1 MPDPY
6 IRPLRLL
13 SRYILRQLALPFLFG
28 LLALTGIMLLN
39 VIGRK
44 FGQLVGKG
52 LPWSVIG
59 EVFLLSLPF
68 ILAMTLPLAVLVA
81 TLYAFSQLTS
91 DNEVTAMRAGGVST
105 MGLLRPVLLFAA
117 VMAVATFLFVD
128 QVLPRGN
135 VRLRN
140 LYFDIGRKKPT
151 FALSEQVVNAIPS
164 SQFFLRA
171 SRIDP
176 GSGRLRSVSIY
187 DIGQADRR
195 RVIYA
200 DSGVMGYGPDGK
212 SLVLRLWHGA
222 IQQVDGKDPAAFQ
235 HTAFSVQEIRV
246 GNVFDDRN
254 LVRSDTPLERGDREM
269 NTCELLGV
277 VDSARWEARAAT
289 AQRDRLTRDDLRI
302 LLGQVPPSEPSATPP
317 SGPFRRGYCALYG
330 IVGGLVAKGTAG
342 GQATAQ
348 APPGPPDPG
357 TPADTARAMALPVV
371 AAQGAPAVNTVPV
384 ATAPPALTDIGRV
397 SSQRERAQLAAQ
409 RGARYMVEVHK
420 KWALSLA
427 CFPFVLLAVAMAL
440 RFPRGGMGLVI
451 GGAMFVYAVFYVG
464 LTAGESL
471 ADRGFISPV
480 VAMWA
485 PNAILL
491 TLATV
496 GLVLVHRE
504 SGSTRGGDLS
514 EIGDMLRRLVRRRRT
529 A

>member
-1 MPDPY
+1 
-6 IRPLRLL
+6 LRLL

-117 VMAVATFLFVD
+117 AMSAVTFLFVD

-151 FALSEQVVNAIPS
+151 FSLSEQVINEIPS
-164 SQFFLRA
+164 SGYRLRA

-187 DIGQADRR
+187 DISLADRR
-195 RVIYA
+195 RIIYA
-200 DSGVMGYGPDGK
+200 DSGVMGYGPQGK
-212 SLVLRLWHGA
+212 DLVLTLWSGS
-222 IQQVDGKDPAAFQ
+222 IQQLDAKEPTVFE
-235 HTAFSVQEIRV
+235 HTAFARQEIRV
-246 GNVFDDRN
+246 GNVFDSLERSSDR
-254 LVRSDTPLERGDREM
+254 LERGDREL

-277 VDSARWEARAAT
+277 VDSSRWEAGRAEAER
-289 AQRDRLTRDDLRI
+289 ARSTRDDLSI
-302 LLGQVPPSEPSATPP
+302 LLGLTPAEPLPDPAAP
-317 SGPFRRGYCALYG
+317 SGPHRGGYCALYG
-330 IVGGLVAKGTAG
+330 VVGRLMARE
-342 GQATAQ
+342 TAQ
-348 APPGPPDPG
+348 DSTAAQDTMAAPLRADGPVSYPVGSPAAARSALAAA
-357 TPADTARAMALPVV
+357 ADTAP
-371 AAQGAPAVNTVPV
+371 PP
-384 ATAPPALTDIGRV
+384 PPALSDYGRV
-397 SSQRERAQLAAQ
+397 ASQRERAGYGRQ
-409 RGARYMVEVHK
+409 RAARYLVEVHK

-427 CFPFVLLAVAMAL
+427 CFPFVLLAVALAL

-471 ADRGFISPV
+471 ADRGVISPV
-480 VAMWA
+480 VAMWSS
-485 PNAILL
+485 NAVLL
-491 TLATV
+491 LIATI

-504 SGSTRGGDLS
+504 SGSTRGGDLG
-514 EIGDMLRRLVRRRRT
+514 EIGDALKRLVRRRH
-529 A
+529 

>member
-1 MPDPY
+1 MP
-6 IRPLRLL
+6 LL
-13 SRYILRQLALPFLFG
+13 FRYILRQLALPFLFG

-44 FGQLVGKG
+44 FGALVGKG

-91 DNEVTAMRAGGVST
+91 DNEITAMRAGGVST
-105 MGLLRPVLLFAA
+105 LGLLRPVLLFAA

-151 FALSEQVVNAIPS
+151 FSLSEQVINEIPPS
-164 SQFFLRA
+164 TFRLRA
-171 SRIDP
+171 SRIEP

-187 DIGQADRR
+187 DLGQADRR

-212 SLVLRLWHGA
+212 DLVLRLWHGS
-222 IQQVDGKDPAAFQ
+222 IQQVNAKDPAAFL
-235 HTAFSVQEIRV
+235 HTAFELQEIRV
-246 GNVFDDRN
+246 GNVFDE
-254 LVRSDTPLERGDREM
+254 LERSSTRLERGDREM

-277 VDSARWEARAAT
+277 VDSARWEAGTAT
-289 AQRDRLTRDDLRI
+289 AERDRLTRDDLHI
-302 LLGQVPPSEPSATPP
+302 LLGLAPAAAAGPAPP
-317 SGPFRRGYCALYG
+317 SGPHRTGYCALYAMLAG
-330 IVGGLVAKGTAG
+330 FGAREETAADSG
-342 GQATAQ
+342 AAQ
-348 APPGPPDPG
+348 PGPG
-357 TPADTARAMALPVV
+357 TPRTGDTLPAVALGP
-371 AAQGAPAVNTVPV
+371 APA
-384 ATAPPALTDIGRV
+384 APPVTAAATPPPPPPTLSHIGSV
-397 SSQRERAQLAAQ
+397 ASQRERATLGTQ
-409 RGARYMVEVHK
+409 RAARYQVEVHK

-427 CFPFVLLAVAMAL
+427 CFPFVLLAVALAL

-471 ADRGFISPV
+471 ADRQLVSPV
-480 VAMWA
+480 LAMWS
-485 PNAILL
+485 PNVVL
-491 TLATV
+491 
-496 GLVLVHRE
+496 LVLAAIGLLSVHRE

-514 EIGDMLRRLVRRRRT
+514 EIGDFLRRLWPRRR
-529 A
+529 

>member
-1 MPDPY
+1 MP
-6 IRPLRLL
+6 LL

-44 FGQLVGKG
+44 FGALVGKG

-91 DNEVTAMRAGGVST
+91 DNEITAMRAGGVST
-105 MGLLRPVLLFAA
+105 LGLLRPVLLFAT
-117 VMAVATFLFVD
+117 VMAVLTFLFVD

-151 FALSEQVVNAIPS
+151 FSLSEQVINEIPPS
-164 SQFFLRA
+164 TFRLRA

-187 DIGQADRR
+187 DLGQADRR

-200 DSGVMGYGPDGK
+200 DSGVMGYGPGGK
-212 SLVLRLWHGA
+212 DLVLRLWHGS
-222 IQQVDGKDPAAFQ
+222 IQQVDAHDPAAFL
-235 HTAFSVQEIRV
+235 HTAFEVQEIRV
-246 GNVFDDRN
+246 GNVFDE
-254 LVRSDTPLERGDREM
+254 LERSSTQLERGDREM

-277 VDSARWEARAAT
+277 VDSARWEAGNAT
-289 AQRDRLTRDDLRI
+289 AERDRLTRDDLHI
-302 LLGQVPPSEPSATPP
+302 LLGLSPVARAGPAPP
-317 SGPFRRGYCALYG
+317 SGPHRTGYCALYAML
-330 IVGGLVAKGTAG
+330 GGLGTREE
-342 GQATAQ
+342 TAADSGAAQ
-348 APPGPPDPG
+348 PGPG
-357 TPADTARAMALPVV
+357 TPRGGDAAPAMALGPERGAVP
-371 AAQGAPAVNTVPV
+371 AAAPAPPPP
-384 ATAPPALTDIGRV
+384 PPALSHIGSV
-397 SSQRERAQLAAQ
+397 ASQRERATLGTQ
-409 RGARYMVEVHK
+409 RAARYLVEVHK
-420 KWALSLA
+420 KWALALA
-427 CFPFVLLAVAMAL
+427 CFPFVLLAVALAL

-471 ADRGFISPV
+471 ADRRLVSPV
-480 VAMWA
+480 LAMWS
-485 PNAILL
+485 PNVILL
-491 TLATV
+491 VLAAI
-496 GLVLVHRE
+496 GLVSVHRE

-514 EIGDMLRRLVRRRRT
+514 EVGDFLRRLWPRRR
-529 A
+529 

>member
-1 MPDPY
+1 MP
-6 IRPLRLL
+6 LL

-44 FGQLVGKG
+44 FGALVGKG

-91 DNEVTAMRAGGVST
+91 DNEITAMRAGGVST
-105 MGLLRPVLLFAA
+105 LGLLRPVLLFAA
-117 VMAVATFLFVD
+117 VMAVLTFLFVD

-151 FALSEQVVNAIPS
+151 FSLSEQVINEIPPS
-164 SQFFLRA
+164 TFRLRA
-171 SRIDP
+171 SRIEP

-187 DIGQADRR
+187 DLGQADRR

-200 DSGVMGYGPDGK
+200 DSGVMGYGPGGK
-212 SLVLRLWHGA
+212 DLVLRLWHGS
-222 IQQVDGKDPAAFQ
+222 IQQLDAKDPAAFL
-235 HTAFSVQEIRV
+235 HTAFEVQEIRV
-246 GNVFDDRN
+246 GNVFDE
-254 LVRSDTPLERGDREM
+254 LERSSTQLERGDREM

-277 VDSARWEARAAT
+277 VDSARWEAGNAT
-289 AQRDRLTRDDLRI
+289 AERDRLTRDDLHI
-302 LLGQVPPSEPSATPP
+302 LLGLSPAARAGPAPP
-317 SGPFRRGYCALYG
+317 SGPHRTGYCALYAMM
-330 IVGGLVAKGTAG
+330 GGLGTREETATDSG
-342 GQATAQ
+342 AAQPGPATPRGSDAAPALKLGAAPATA
-348 APPGPPDPG
+348 AP
-357 TPADTARAMALPVV
+357 
-371 AAQGAPAVNTVPV
+371 
-384 ATAPPALTDIGRV
+384 APPAPLPPLSHIGSV
-397 SSQRERAQLAAQ
+397 ASQRERATLGTQ
-409 RGARYMVEVHK
+409 RAARYLVEVHK
-420 KWALSLA
+420 KWALALA
-427 CFPFVLLAVAMAL
+427 CFPFVLLAVALAL

-471 ADRGFISPV
+471 ADRRLVSPV
-480 VAMWA
+480 LAMWG
-485 PNAILL
+485 PNVILL
-491 TLATV
+491 VLAAI
-496 GLVLVHRE
+496 GLVSVHRE

-514 EIGDMLRRLVRRRRT
+514 EVGDFLRRLWPRRR
-529 A
+529 